1 METAA
6 PAPSRRIG
14 GGRIAATVTLGLL
27 AALLVATGITGVWY
41 RAAHGGWIQTGS
53 HRYESQGRAIVTDA
67 MNVDE
72 FPNWLVAKI
81 RVQASSHKPLFV
93 GVARRAAV
101 DRYLAGVARSTLQ
114 DVNYGPFDAEYTTTA
129 GAKTPAPPARQSFW
143 TASSTGSG
151 KQSVTWK
158 IHDGSWRFVVMN
170 ADGSP
175 GVAAD
180 ATAGATV
187 SGALVV
193 ALAALGLGLVL
204 GGAAVAVA
212 RRD

>member
-1 METAA
+1 RDMETAA

-93 GVARRAAV
+93 GVARP
-101 DRYLAGVARSTLQ
+101 TLQ

-151 KQSVTWK
+151 KQSV
-158 IHDGSWRFVVMN
+158 
-170 ADGSP
+170 A
-175 GVAAD
+175 
-180 ATAGATV
+180 
-187 SGALVV
+187 
-193 ALAALGLGLVL
+193 
-204 GGAAVAVA
+204 
-212 RRD
+212 